1 MQLVGFQ
8 SWEQNPTA
16 ETITLEDV
24 RFGAALARRNFTERV
39 LDATY
44 YDLSPNDVRFLQA
57 MLDDERESRTTDIA
71 SRLGETTNYAST
83 YKRRLIKRGII
94 GERGTYFV
102 AFELPG
108 FRDYLMEKCGPF
120 ADVFCGSA
128 APVLGRAH
136 PLFGQISPK
145 CCNDFGAIT
154 ALRRKTVRLYSTS
167 EKNDRMPTALR
178 RNLSRMPLPFSDE
191 RRKGTTTL

>member
-39 LDATY
+39 SDATY

-83 YKRRLIKRGII
+83 YKRRLIKRGVI
-94 GERGTYFV
+94 GERGPISSPSSYQDSATTSWKS
-102 AFELPG
+102 AA
-108 FRDYLMEKCGPF
+108 PF
-120 ADVFCGSA
+120 ADGFYGSV
-128 APVLGRAH
+128 APGIGTGPSSLWTNFAEVL
-136 PLFGQISPK
+136 
-145 CCNDFGAIT
+145 
-154 ALRRKTVRLYSTS
+154 
-167 EKNDRMPTALR
+167 
-178 RNLSRMPLPFSDE
+178 
-191 RRKGTTTL
+191 

>member
-1 MQLVGFQ
+1 MSSLLRNESISFLRRANRHALTTMADEEIAMGIRYTVEEGGRKIAPKAVAAAVEASDGFPYLMQLVGFQ

-24 RFGAALARRNFTERV
+24 RFGADIARRNFTERV

-83 YKRRLIKRGII
+83 YKRRLIKRGVI
-94 GERGTYFV
+94 GEGPYFV

-108 FRDYLMEKCGPF
+108 FRDYLMEKCGP
-120 ADVFCGSA
+120 
-128 APVLGRAH
+128 
-136 PLFGQISPK
+136 
-145 CCNDFGAIT
+145 
-154 ALRRKTVRLYSTS
+154 LR
-167 EKNDRMPTALR
+167 
-178 RNLSRMPLPFSDE
+178 
-191 RRKGTTTL
+191 

>member
-1 MQLVGFQ
+1 MRGARGALPADSETARKSAQASDGFPYLMQLVGFQ

-71 SRLGETTNYAST
+71 SRLGETTNYTST
-83 YKRRLIKRGII
+83 YKRRLIKRGVI
-94 GERGTYFV
+94 GERGAYFV
-102 AFELPG
+102 VFELPG
-108 FRDYLMEKCGPF
+108 FRDYLMEKCGPL
-120 ADVFCGSA
+120 C
-128 APVLGRAH
+128 
-136 PLFGQISPK
+136 
-145 CCNDFGAIT
+145 
-154 ALRRKTVRLYSTS
+154 
-167 EKNDRMPTALR
+167 
-178 RNLSRMPLPFSDE
+178 
-191 RRKGTTTL
+191 

>member
-24 RFGAALARRNFTERV
+24 RFGAALARRNFTERI

-71 SRLGETTNYAST
+71 SRLGETTNYTST
-83 YKRRLIKRGII
+83 YKRRLIEPGVI
-94 GERGTYFV
+94 GE
-102 AFELPG
+102 
-108 FRDYLMEKCGPF
+108 
-120 ADVFCGSA
+120 
-128 APVLGRAH
+128 
-136 PLFGQISPK
+136 
-145 CCNDFGAIT
+145 GAL
-154 ALRRKTVRLYSTS
+154 LRRLRAAGLPRLPYGKVRAPLLTTS
-167 EKNDRMPTALR
+167 APT
-178 RNLSRMPLPFSDE
+178 PP
-191 RRKGTTTL
+191 